1 MNLFAPNATDFYKT
15 SHKKMFPLGTTKVY
29 SNLTPR
35 SDKWFSGLEDFDHKV
50 VFYGLQGVLLELNDL
65 WNDSFFYQE
74 KDYVIRKYKRR
85 MDASLGEG
93 TVDVKCFE
101 DLHDLGYLPI
111 KVKALPEGSR
121 VNIKVPVFTIVNTHP
136 EFFWLTN
143 YLETQL
149 SAMLWKPMT
158 TATTAHEYRRLFE
171 KYAALTG
178 APEWFIDWQGH
189 DFSARGMSGIEDAA
203 RSGSGHLLSFSG
215 TDTISAI
222 DYADDYYGINDLAF
236 GSVPA
241 SEHAVMSMGG
251 KESEIDTFTRLLEL
265 FPKGILSVVSDTWD
279 FWQVITEYSVTLKD
293 KILSRDGKLVFRPD
307 SGDPVKIIVGDPD
320 AEIGT
325 PAWYGAVECLWK
337 IFGGSISE
345 VGEYKVYKVLDSHVG
360 LIYGDSITI
369 DRAKK
374 ILEGLEKKGFASNNI
389 VFGIGS
395 YTYQMCSRDTLG
407 TAVKATYGEVN
418 GEPRELFKAPKT
430 DSGTKNSARGL
441 LRVEKQGDDF
451 VLYDQQTGEQ
461 EMQGELRKIFEDGQ
475 FYNRESFD
483 QIKSRLKDAGVL
495 SHQ

>member
-93 TVDVKCFE
+93 TVDVKCFD

-111 KVKALPEGSR
+111 KVKALPAGSR

-189 DFSARGMSGIEDAA
+189 DFSARGTSGIEDAA

-236 GSVPA
+236 GSVP
-241 SEHAVMSMGG
+241 
-251 KESEIDTFTRLLEL
+251 
-265 FPKGILSVVSDTWD
+265 
-279 FWQVITEYSVTLKD
+279 
-293 KILSRDGKLVFRPD
+293 
-307 SGDPVKIIVGDPD
+307 
-320 AEIGT
+320 
-325 PAWYGAVECLWK
+325 
-337 IFGGSISE
+337 
-345 VGEYKVYKVLDSHVG
+345 
-360 LIYGDSITI
+360 
-369 DRAKK
+369 
-374 ILEGLEKKGFASNNI
+374 
-389 VFGIGS
+389 
-395 YTYQMCSRDTLG
+395 
-407 TAVKATYGEVN
+407 
-418 GEPRELFKAPKT
+418 
-430 DSGTKNSARGL
+430 
-441 LRVEKQGDDF
+441 
-451 VLYDQQTGEQ
+451 
-461 EMQGELRKIFEDGQ
+461 
-475 FYNRESFD
+475 
-483 QIKSRLKDAGVL
+483 
-495 SHQ
+495 